1 MQRGAMLSRE
11 KSSRRF
17 SSKENRAENPSI
29 NPDTRLSKYLI
40 IDEAELEK
48 FQSTAH

>member
-1 MQRGAMLSRE
+1 MQREAMLSRE

-17 SSKENRAENPSI
+17 SSTENPSI